1 MTAFYDVLKY
11 IVLFV
16 ALAIPGYILKKRQRI
31 PESFVESTTNILTDI
46 AMPFLV
52 FSKISDMDVRTIGLG
67 NVLLC
72 VIVPILVIAVILL
85 VSVIIFK
92 KDINDNR
99 YRANRFCSIFSNCG
113 FLGIPLA
120 CAIFPN
126 NPEIAVYVSV
136 FNIVSTFLLLTLG
149 IYILTENNSDI
160 KIKKIMFNPIL
171 IAVLLGAMCSFLNAG
186 EIKQTIIYYSQIL
199 AQLTTPLSMLV
210 LGYQLAR
217 LKVFSIF
224 KNSGVYL
231 VSAVKLI
238 VSPVVAIL
246 ILMLCRYVI
255 GIEFGT
261 SLIVAMFFS
270 TAVSTAASA
279 PAIAQ
284 SNGNNGEYTAF
295 LTLGNTLLCTV
306 TFPCMY
312 YLLNILLQ

>member
-16 ALAIPGYILKKRQRI
+16 ALAIPGYILNKRKRI

-52 FSKISDMDVRTIGLG
+52 FSKLSDMDIRTIGIC
-67 NVLLC
+67 NVALC
-72 VIVPILVIAVILL
+72 VIVPVLVIAIILL
-85 VSVIIFK
+85 ISALIFK
-92 KDINDNR
+92 RNINDNR
-99 YRANRFCSIFSNCG
+99 YRTNRFCAIFSNCG

-136 FNIVSTFLLLTLG
+136 FNVVSTFLLLTLG
-149 IYILTENNSDI
+149 IYILTENKTDI
-160 KIKKIMFNPIL
+160 KAKKILANPIL
-171 IAVLLGAMCSFLNAG
+171 IAVVLGVLCSLLRGG
-186 EIKQTIIYYSQIL
+186 EIKETIVYYSQIL

-210 LGYQLAR
+210 LGYQLAK
-217 LKVFSIF
+217 LKFSSIF
-224 KNSGVYL
+224 KSTGVYL
-231 VSAVKLI
+231 VAAVKL
-238 VSPVVAIL
+238 VASPLVATL

-255 GIEFGT
+255 KIEIST
-261 SLIVAMFFS
+261 SLVVAMFIA

-284 SNGNNGEYTAF
+284 SNGNDGEYTAF
-295 LTLGNTLLCTV
+295 LTLGNTVLCAV
-306 TFPCMY
+306 TFPVMY
-312 YLLNILLQ
+312 YLLSIWVK